1 MLLESLS
8 AAFQSR
14 ARPGLSTEA
23 VLLRTLEPGPAPIKE
38 LWRIGRVSKRAM
50 ETIVN
55 AAMRQDMVALD
66 DGAVSLLASLPEA
79 DPASCPPL
87 EALVSQLEL
96 EHPHFP
102 VPYGTADPSFTG
114 GPGVDW
120 KPVPRGSDS
129 NVGDLSMTA
138 LLSQALVAFA
148 IEYENRRRGPIQ
160 WAANILQTLDDQGV
174 GLLRLPER
182 GTHSVKN
189 LVRLGILAQDHQAVR
204 PTALGRAMRDAYRPL
219 CEQVESRWRHRY
231 GSSLLDEVV
240 DAVGAAGQCR
250 PFPLV
255 AWTGREFSLLDD
267 KPRVDRPQTRRRFA
281 PRGCP

>member
-23 VLLRTLEPGPAPIKE
+23 VLLRTLEAGPAPIRE

-55 AAMRQDMVALD
+55 AAMRQHMVALD
-66 DGAVSLLASLPEA
+66 DGTVSLLTSLPEA

-102 VPYGTADPSFTG
+102 VPYGTADGSFTG

-120 KPVPRGSDS
+120 KPVLREPGSS
-129 NVGDLSMTA
+129 VAGLPMTA

-148 IEYENRRRGPIQ
+148 IEYEKAHHGPLQ
-160 WAANILQTLDDQGV
+160 WAANILRNMGDG
-174 GLLRLPER
+174 
-182 GTHSVKN
+182 
-189 LVRLGILAQDHQAVR
+189 AVDV
-204 PTALGRAMRDAYRPL
+204 PPIQ
-219 CEQVESRWRHRY
+219 E
-231 GSSLLDEVV
+231 
-240 DAVGAAGQCR
+240 
-250 PFPLV
+250 
-255 AWTGREFSLLDD
+255 
-267 KPRVDRPQTRRRFA
+267 
-281 PRGCP
+281 

>member
-23 VLLRTLEPGPAPIKE
+23 VLLRTLEAGPAPIRE

-55 AAMRQDMVALD
+55 AAMRQHMVALD
-66 DGAVSLLASLPEA
+66 DGTVSLLTSLPEA

-102 VPYGTADPSFTG
+102 VPYGTADPTFTG

-120 KPVPRGSDS
+120 KPVPRGLDS
-129 NVGDLSMTA
+129 SIGDLPISA

-148 IEYENRRRGPIQ
+148 IEYESRRVGPLQ
-160 WAANILQTLDDQGV
+160 WAANILRTPDDDGGGFQP
-174 GLLRLPER
+174 LPAS

-189 LVRLGILAQDHQAVR
+189 L
-204 PTALGRAMRDAYRPL
+204 
-219 CEQVESRWRHRY
+219 
-231 GSSLLDEVV
+231 
-240 DAVGAAGQCR
+240 
-250 PFPLV
+250 
-255 AWTGREFSLLDD
+255 
-267 KPRVDRPQTRRRFA
+267 
-281 PRGCP
+281 